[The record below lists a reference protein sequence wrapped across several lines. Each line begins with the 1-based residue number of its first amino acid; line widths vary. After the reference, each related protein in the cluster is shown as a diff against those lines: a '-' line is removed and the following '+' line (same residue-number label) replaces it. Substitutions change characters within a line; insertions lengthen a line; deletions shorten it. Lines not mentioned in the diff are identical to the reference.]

1 MLPRPSM
8 CTHHYIVIDNHRK
21 GYILKTQMTEKYWK
35 ARVTK
40 VESYNN
46 MLLNT
51 NDLIVGTIDALTAF
65 PLTLDMIDQNT
76 L

>member
-1 MLPRPSM
+1 
-8 CTHHYIVIDNHRK
+8 
-21 GYILKTQMTEKYWK
+21 MTEKYWK

-40 VESYNN
+40 VESHNN

>member
-1 MLPRPSM
+1 
-8 CTHHYIVIDNHRK
+8 
-21 GYILKTQMTEKYWK
+21 MTEKYWK

-40 VESYNN
+40 VESHNN
-46 MLLNT
+46 MLNT